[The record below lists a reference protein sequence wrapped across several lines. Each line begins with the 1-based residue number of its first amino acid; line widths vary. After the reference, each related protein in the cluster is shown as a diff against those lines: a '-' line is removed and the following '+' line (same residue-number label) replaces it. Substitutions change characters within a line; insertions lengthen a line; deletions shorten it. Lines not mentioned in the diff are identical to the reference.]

1 MTAAELQLSHPIEL
15 EIKINGK
22 KTTLISG
29 IEKMVNQTILLTPI
43 QMNGKLVGFPPECEV
58 NLLYIDES
66 HVYCWR
72 NVQIK
77 AVKYDGKVYHGT
89 QLIADAEILNRRGA
103 YRVYIGEEMLMTAF
117 TAKGP
122 KSHRVLVKDIS
133 ESGLAFLSSEEF
145 DVGRTVRFHLKI
157 ASGKELQLSAQILRT
172 QEQEGTRTLY
182 GCKLLERSPHLT
194 NYLMRIQQDRRRQ
207 QLGM

>member
-1 MTAAELQLSHPIEL
+1 MTAAELQLSHPVEL
-15 EIKINGK
+15 EIQINGK
-22 KTTLISG
+22 KTTLITE
-29 IEKMVNQTILLTPI
+29 IEKIVNQTILFAPI
-43 QMNGKLVGFPPECEV
+43 QMNGKLVGFPPECLV
-58 NLLYIDES
+58 NFLYIDDS
-66 HVYCWR
+66 HVFCWR

-77 AVKYDGKVYHGT
+77 AVRYENKVYHGT

-103 YRVYIGEEMLMTAF
+103 FRVYIGEEMLMTAF

-145 DVGRTVRFHLKI
+145 DKGRTIRIHLKI

-172 QEQEGTRTLY
+172 QEQEGRPTLY

-194 NYLMRIQQDRRRQ
+194 SYLMRIQQDRRRQ
-207 QLGM
+207 QLGL